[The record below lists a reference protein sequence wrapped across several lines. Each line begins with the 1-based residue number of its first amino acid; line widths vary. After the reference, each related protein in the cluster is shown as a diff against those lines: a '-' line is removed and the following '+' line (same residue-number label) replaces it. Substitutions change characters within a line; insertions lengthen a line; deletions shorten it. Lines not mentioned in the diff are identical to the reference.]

1 MKNDGKALRN
11 IVLISQFA
19 ICVMVPTFICLA
31 LGIWLD
37 KRFGTWFTVPL
48 LFIGMAAGARN
59 AYVFAMNTVRQEKA
73 KKDKAEEI
81 EIERK
86 VEEYRKMVN

>member
-1 MKNDGKALRN
+1 MKNDSKALRN
-11 IVLISQFA
+11 IVLISQLA
-19 ICVMVPTFICLA
+19 ICVMVPTFLCLA

-59 AYVFAMNTVRQEKA
+59 AYVLAMDTIRQ
-73 KKDKAEEI
+73 
-81 EIERK
+81 
-86 VEEYRKMVN
+86 VEEYRKRQEKDSSEIKR